1 MGWTRGTGE
10 AIKESAVL
18 VYYAGECR
26 NRAELLRVE
35 AEFRELVAPPPWWWF
50 GFDGKAL
57 LEAVV
62 GTVVGLIALFSSYD
76 HVNFLHGQLPLPQ
89 QWGVWLIALS
99 LPLVLRMLNW
109 RRDPVVEMQIERSE
123 QRAKQLRSETEQLK
137 KERKQIEKEI
147 ALLDWIHSELD
158 LIEADLPSS
167 STPPQATAANSSDC

>member
-1 MGWTRGTGE
+1 ME
-10 AIKESAVL
+10 ED
-18 VYYAGECR
+18 
-26 NRAELLRVE
+26 
-35 AEFRELVAPPPWWWF
+35 FRELVEPPPWWWL

-76 HVNFLHGQLPLPQ
+76 HVNLPGQTLRLPQ

-99 LPLVLRMLNW
+99 LPLVFRMLNW

-123 QRAKQLRSETEQLK
+123 QRMKQL
-137 KERKQIEKEI
+137 EKEI
-147 ALLDWIHSELD
+147 ALLDWMHSELD

-167 STPPQATAANSSDC
+167 STPPQATAVNSSDC